1 MSKSN
6 RGKPSAD
13 KPTKMRL
20 NSRTEQNMG
29 GMQMI
34 TLTQCDMKRS
44 VQLNPNTQM
53 YFLYYWEQDI
63 NSQMTTMNNGNTT
76 TVVRKGGCGFG
87 SFVNVLGKVV
97 SQTGIGQTKTP
108 SAMSPDKLRP
118 DQSLLQ
124 HQTSSRRLITA

>member
-1 MSKSN
+1 
-6 RGKPSAD
+6 
-13 KPTKMRL
+13 
-20 NSRTEQNMG
+20 
-29 GMQMI
+29 MI

-63 NSQMTTMNNGNTT
+63 NSQMTTINNGNTT

-97 SQTGIGQTKTP
+97 SQTGIGQTGNTVGNVTGQVATRSIVAATSNVKP
-108 SAMSPDKLRP
+108 PFNYRLKFLP
-118 DQSLLQ
+118 LE
-124 HQTSSRRLITA
+124 TSSKSWVIFSCVI